1 MMYKVCINTDKT
13 FTLVHTVRWGKQVH
27 GLFFFF
33 QNHRSSVKK
42 GARCL
47 LNLRGF
53 MLNFTLLPVLSFTMI
68 LKYTITK
75 GKGIKRERFTD
86 FLSSRNEKKR

>member
-1 MMYKVCINTDKT
+1 
-13 FTLVHTVRWGKQVH
+13 
-27 GLFFFF
+27 
-33 QNHRSSVKK
+33 
-42 GARCL
+42 
-47 LNLRGF
+47 

-86 FLSSRNEKKR
+86 FLSLRNEKKR